1 MSDESLSE
9 ESLTLLPLLFCRWG
23 ARVKEGRE
31 NTSMDF
37 ERYFAQGWKSVS
49 SAAADSES
57 FSGCF
62 DCNICFDFAHEP
74 VVTLCGHLYCWPC
87 IYKWLHV
94 QSASLA
100 SDEHPQCPVCKAD
113 ISHATMVPL
122 YGRGQGSTEA
132 EGKAPYSGM
141 IIPPRPSACG
151 ARGVMSNTSNTG
163 QRLPYRNPYQSHNY
177 NSNPYGSFEE
187 ASPSPLLNLGDP
199 TMTGLQEPVAGMLRE
214 MVYARVFGA
223 FPSSY
228 HLTGTSSP
236 RMRRHEMLAATYMWF
251 DQSWCE
257 PEHSSMRTKAECA
270 EDFLCLLM
278 VARPSYS
285 QPGTREI
292 GRKCPE
298 SRVPS
303 PDHYRLGFRATYG
316 VINKYISST
325 VALDVLRDGQMRIA
339 LGSTR
344 GSEIYLEL
352 ATATTSTARMKV
364 VCIQSLG
371 K

>member
-1 MSDESLSE
+1 MKNLCKWFVF
-9 ESLTLLPLLFCRWG
+9 LGFRK
-23 ARVKEGRE
+23 RVKEGRV
-31 NTSMDF
+31 NRSMDF

-151 ARGVMSNTSNTG
+151 ARGVMSNTSNTS

-236 RMRRHEMLAATYMWF
+236 RMRRHEMLAAKSLNRISIF
-251 DQSWCE
+251 LFC
-257 PEHSSMRTKAECA
+257 C
-270 EDFLCLLM
+270 FLLCL
-278 VARPSYS
+278 
-285 QPGTREI
+285 
-292 GRKCPE
+292 
-298 SRVPS
+298 
-303 PDHYRLGFRATYG
+303 
-316 VINKYISST
+316 
-325 VALDVLRDGQMRIA
+325 
-339 LGSTR
+339 
-344 GSEIYLEL
+344 
-352 ATATTSTARMKV
+352 V
-364 VCIQSLG
+364 VF
-371 K
+371 